1 MNAVVRLYETGS
13 PEVMKVE
20 NEELPPPSP
29 GQVQVRHGAIG
40 LNFVDVYFRIGVNK
54 PPQLPF
60 VPGNEAAGVVTMV
73 GPDISGFKGGD
84 RVAYGTATGGGYA
97 EARNIDAK
105 HLIPLPDTIDDR
117 TAAASTLRGLTAQYL
132 LRQSFRV
139 EAGQTILV
147 HAAAGGVGQILCQWA
162 KHLGATVIGTVG
174 SREKVAAAEAAGCDH
189 VIVYS
194 ETDFPAAVKE
204 ITQGRLCDV
213 VYDGVGKAT
222 YPASLDCIRPRG
234 LLCVFG
240 NASGPIANFDL
251 LLLAPRG
258 SLYVTRPTLGTFTAK
273 REDLLAMAQEFFDVV
288 ENGIVKVEVGQT
300 FAMRDAVE
308 GHKSLEGRRTTGA
321 SLLLP

>member
-13 PEVMKVE
+13 PEVVKIE
-20 NEELPPPSP
+20 NEELPPPGP
-29 GQVQVRHGAIG
+29 GQVQIRHSAIG
-40 LNFVDVYFRIGVNK
+40 LNFVDIYFRSGVNK
-54 PPQLPF
+54 PAQLPF

-73 GPDISGFKGGD
+73 GPDVSGFDVGD
-84 RVAYGTATGGGYA
+84 RVAYGTAAGGGYA
-97 EARNIDAK
+97 EMRNIDAK

-174 SREKVAAAEAAGCDH
+174 SREKVATAEAAGCDH

-213 VYDGVGKAT
+213 VYDGVGQAT

-240 NASGPIANFDL
+240 NASGPITNFDL

-273 REDLLAMAQEFFDVV
+273 REDLLAMAREFFDVV
-288 ENGIVKVEVGQT
+288 ANGIVKIEVGQT
-300 FAMRDAVE
+300 FALKDVVE
-308 GHKSLEGRRTTGA
+308 AHKSLESRRTMGA